1 MNGGDSNQNQGGQ
14 GGAPAGILG
23 RPLPCSSEESKMGPI
38 SKVPHKLN
46 PRNEG
51 SKAAPGN

>member
-23 RPLPCSSEESKMGPI
+23 RPLHCSSEESKMGPI